1 MVLKDKKTKITF
13 HNGILTIGGTIIEVV
28 YEDSHIFFDFGSEY
42 NPSASF
48 QPSNLQELLDEKLV
62 PYLNNMYDPSIELKG
77 YKSSEDNFKHT
88 AVFLSHMHLDHS
100 KIINYLNPSIPL
112 YTLEGTKSLLNTLNI
127 NDDFLFPLHNKKDSN
142 TREII
147 GVKENEVIEV
157 GKIKVKVMP
166 VDHDAYGACGL
177 LIKTPDLVI
186 SYTGD
191 IRLHGYRKEDTL
203 KFCKESENCD
213 VLLIE
218 GVTVSFKDFE
228 DEDDE
233 IIWVSKSEIKRDA
246 EELKRLGAELVDL
259 GKNAL
264 DKIPLDTD
272 LRDAIELAQR
282 IKKEGR
288 RRQLQLIGKMLR
300 NRDVD
305 PIRQALDK
313 LKNRHNQQVAL
324 FHKLEQIR
332 DRLIDDGDDAVAE
345 VLNLWPDADRQQLRS
360 LIRNAKKEK
369 EGNKPP
375 KSARLIFQYLRE
387 LAENEG

>member
-1 MVLKDKKTKITF
+1 MTKQP
-13 HNGILTIGGTIIEVV
+13 
-28 YEDSHIFFDFGSEY
+28 EDW
-42 NPSASF
+42 
-48 QPSNLQELLDEKLV
+48 LDDV
-62 PYLNNMYDPSIELKG
+62 PG
-77 YKSSEDNFKHT
+77 
-88 AVFLSHMHLDHS
+88 
-100 KIINYLNPSIPL
+100 
-112 YTLEGTKSLLNTLNI
+112 
-127 NDDFLFPLHNKKDSN
+127 DD
-142 TREII
+142 
-147 GVKENEVIEV
+147 V
-157 GKIKVKVMP
+157 
-166 VDHDAYGACGL
+166 
-177 LIKTPDLVI
+177 
-186 SYTGD
+186 
-191 IRLHGYRKEDTL
+191 
-203 KFCKESENCD
+203 
-213 VLLIE
+213 
-218 GVTVSFKDFE
+218 E

-246 EELKRLGAELVDL
+246 EELKRLGAELVDT
-259 GKNAL
+259 GKTRWI
-264 DKIPLDTD
+264 KFRWIPTC
-272 LRDAIELAQR
+272 ATPSNSPSES
-282 IKKEGR
+282 KEGR